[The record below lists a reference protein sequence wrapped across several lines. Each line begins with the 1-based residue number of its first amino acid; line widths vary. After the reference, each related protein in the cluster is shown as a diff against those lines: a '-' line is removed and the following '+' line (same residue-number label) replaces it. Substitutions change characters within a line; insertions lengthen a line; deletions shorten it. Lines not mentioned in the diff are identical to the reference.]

1 MEAFIFCQTG
11 GRTIQRKE
19 LLSELMSLFVT
30 MDNNFVTMDNNFVT
44 IGQPFYDNGNLF
56 VTMEIIL

>member
-30 MDNNFVTMDNNFVT
+30 MDNNFVT